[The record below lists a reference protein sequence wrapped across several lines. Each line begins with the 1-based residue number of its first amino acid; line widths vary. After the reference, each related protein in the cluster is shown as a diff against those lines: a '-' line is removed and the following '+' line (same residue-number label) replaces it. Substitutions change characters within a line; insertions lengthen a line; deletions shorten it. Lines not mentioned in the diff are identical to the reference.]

1 MRPRDSLVTPSA
13 HVGGLRCVHHLRCHV
28 SGLSRVHVGCVHHS
42 LSYHLPRHV
51 SGVCVNL
58 LSHVS
63 SLGYVLCQVSD
74 PGCVNLLCHVSGL
87 GCVNLLRHVSGLG
100 FIDNF
105 RCMDHLLRSL
115 LDLTSSCI
123 FQRTH
128 GLDFVHDHVLSFDD
142 HFLTGWSIA
151 CVIIHCTLLARF

>member
-28 SGLSRVHVGCVHHS
+28 SGLGRVHVGCVHHS

-63 SLGYVLCQVSD
+63 GFGCVNLLSHVSSLGYVLCQVSG
-74 PGCVNLLCHVSGL
+74 PGCVNLLCHVSGP
-87 GCVNLLRHVSGLG
+87 GCVNLLRHVSGLS

-105 RCMDHLLRSL
+105 RCMDHLL
-115 LDLTSSCI
+115 
-123 FQRTH
+123 
-128 GLDFVHDHVLSFDD
+128 
-142 HFLTGWSIA
+142 
-151 CVIIHCTLLARF
+151 